1 VVRDD
6 RDAVIRWNGL
16 EHRDSEGH
24 AVLIFCISLTQ
35 HEGVMEENNLSINI
49 FRCDEEGL
57 GSVMDLFAP
66 VKVWDY
72 G

>member
-1 VVRDD
+1 
-6 RDAVIRWNGL
+6 
-16 EHRDSEGH
+16 
-24 AVLIFCISLTQ
+24 
-35 HEGVMEENNLSINI
+35 MEENNLSINI